1 MGQRLNIEIMSGDK
15 VLANAYY
22 HWSAYSETAIEMTKN
37 IINEYYEIDE
47 KNEIFKA
54 VKLLECTGAGI
65 NDKERNFIKNNPLL
79 NSLTIQNCI
88 NRYEGLLSVSEEGIQ
103 ETRYWEEGRVTIH
116 IDTETFDFNVL
127 SRIRI
132 DKYEEVYERKIEDV
146 PFIENFSFDNIPFS
160 DIDKVIEIINKY
172 KECNIRYPNT
182 NFVITFIY

>member
-22 HWSAYSETAIEMTKN
+22 HWSAYSITAIEMAKN

-54 VKLLECTGAGI
+54 VKLLECTGAGV

-79 NSLTIQNCI
+79 NGLKIQNSI
-88 NRYEGLLSVSEEGIQ
+88 DRNKGLLSISKNGIQ
-103 ETRYWEEGRVTIH
+103 TTRDWEEGRITIH

-127 SRIRI
+127 CRIGI
-132 DKYEEVYERKIEDV
+132 DEYREVYERKVEDV

-160 DIDKVIEIINKY
+160 DIDKAVEIINKY
-172 KECNIRYPNT
+172 EECGIRYPNT
-182 NFVITFIY
+182 DFVITFVC